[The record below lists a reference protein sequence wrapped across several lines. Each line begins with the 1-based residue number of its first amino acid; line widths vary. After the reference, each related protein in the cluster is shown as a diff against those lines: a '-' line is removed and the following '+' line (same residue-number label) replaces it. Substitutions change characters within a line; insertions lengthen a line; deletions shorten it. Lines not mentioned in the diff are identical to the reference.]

1 MAINFRLTYNEGLS
15 FVDLFPQSS
24 VQAITDATNLLQYST
39 INVTIPVPTT
49 ADISQTV
56 AITTTD
62 AQVNAPV
69 EMYLTSTGSQAQSDY
84 NTITQF
90 SVTSNQLNI
99 TRLYTQPSGSI
110 NVRLVF
116 KEAT

>member
-1 MAINFRLTYNEGLS
+1 MAVNFRLTYNNGS
-15 FVDLFPQSS
+15 NFVDLFPKSNI
-24 VQAITDATNLLQYST
+24 QAIVDVTNLFEYSI
-39 INVTIPVPTT
+39 INVTIPVPNTT
-49 ADISQTV
+49 EINQTV

-116 KEAT
+116 KEVT